1 MKADKLPY
9 PSPSLATHMI
19 MKSEIKTEE
28 EEEENNHGIQQRH
41 EKNVPDKLGPVS
53 NPSLPISSLPSYY
66 LNGMQ
71 SIARLGRYSSRV
83 PWYQAQRHARLN
95 NRW

>member
-1 MKADKLPY
+1 
-9 PSPSLATHMI
+9 MI

-53 NPSLPISSLPSYY
+53 NPSLPISSLPSV
-66 LNGMQ
+66 
-71 SIARLGRYSSRV
+71 SRV
-83 PWYQAQRHARLN
+83 QRDLA
-95 NRW
+95 WKACVAFSFD